1 MQRTEER
8 SLGEL
13 LSDLAR
19 DTGLLVRNEVALA
32 KAEMSQKASSVGKHA
47 GIIGAGGALAY
58 AGLLAIIAGIIVL
71 LDTWLPLWG
80 AALLVGII
88 LAAVGGAMAM
98 SGINGLKK
106 ENLAPQQTIESVK
119 EDVEWAKEQTR

>member
-1 MQRTEER
+1 MQRTEDR

-13 LSDLAR
+13 LGDLAR
-19 DTGLLVRNEVALA
+19 ETGLLVRNEVALA
-32 KAEMSQKASSVGKHA
+32 KTEMSQKASHISKHA

-88 LAAVGGAMAM
+88 LAAIGGAMAM
-98 SGINGLKK
+98 NGVNSLKK
-106 ENLAPQQTIESVK
+106 ESLAPEKTIDTLK
-119 EDVEWAKEQTR
+119 EDVEWAKQQTQ

>member
-1 MQRTEER
+1 MQRTDER

-13 LSDLAR
+13 LGDLAR

-32 KAEMSQKASSVGKHA
+32 KAEMSQKAGTIGKHA

>member
-1 MQRTEER
+1 MQRTEDR

-13 LSDLAR
+13 LGDLAR
-19 DTGLLVRNEVALA
+19 ETGLLVRNEVALA
-32 KAEMSQKASSVGKHA
+32 KAEMSQKASHVGKHA

-58 AGLLAIIAGIIVL
+58 AGLLAIVAGIIVL

-88 LAAVGGAMAM
+88 LAAIGGVMAM
-98 SGINGLKK
+98 NGVNGLKK
-106 ENLAPQQTIESVK
+106 ESLAPEQTIETLK
-119 EDVEWAKEQTR
+119 EDVEWAKQQTR

>member
-1 MQRTEER
+1 MQRTEDR

-13 LSDLAR
+13 LGDLAR
-19 DTGLLVRNEVALA
+19 ETGLLVRNEVALA
-32 KAEMSQKASSVGKHA
+32 KAEMSQKASHVGRHA

-58 AGLLAIIAGIIVL
+58 AGLLAIVAGIIVL

-88 LAAVGGAMAM
+88 LAAIGGAMAM
-98 SGINGLKK
+98 NGVNGLKK
-106 ENLAPQQTIESVK
+106 ENFAPEQTIETLK
-119 EDVEWAKEQTR
+119 EDVEWAKQQTR

>member
-1 MQRTEER
+1 MQRTEDR

-13 LSDLAR
+13 LGDLAR
-19 DTGLLVRNEVALA
+19 ETGLLVRNEVALA
-32 KAEMSQKASSVGKHA
+32 KTELSQKASHVSKHA

-58 AGLLAIIAGIIVL
+58 AGLLAIVAGIIVL

-88 LAAVGGAMAM
+88 LAVIGGAMAM
-98 SGINGLKK
+98 NGVNGLKK
-106 ENLAPQQTIESVK
+106 ESLAPEQTIDTLK
-119 EDVEWAKEQTR
+119 EDVEWAKQQTR